1 MFRMSIRHNSFLL
14 RNLAILYD
22 VFIDAMDV
30 FELLNSHTQKFTLDN
45 NVEIRKQSTFE
56 AAEEPE
62 TESEKRVMTVLRLN
76 EWL

>member
-1 MFRMSIRHNSFLL
+1 
-14 RNLAILYD
+14 
-22 VFIDAMDV
+22 MDV